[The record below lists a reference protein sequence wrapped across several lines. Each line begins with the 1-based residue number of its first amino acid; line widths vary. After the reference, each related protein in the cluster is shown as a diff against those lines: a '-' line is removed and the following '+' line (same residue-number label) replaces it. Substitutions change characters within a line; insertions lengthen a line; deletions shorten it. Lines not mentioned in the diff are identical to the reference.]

1 MKRDEW
7 EAWLYREEGEG
18 GVVTQGWLEIRG
30 NYHALDDD
38 GHEEEDNGDEN
49 VVDDVYELFVTWSI
63 TMMMIT
69 IMIYSDQAIQY
80 RQDDD
85 DDYMMMIINDFMN
98 DDDYMVMI
106 MNDYRIMN
114 DDNDLVRSS
123 STGPRQPSNGLPG
136 SRL

>member
-1 MKRDEW
+1 
-7 EAWLYREEGEG
+7 
-18 GVVTQGWLEIRG
+18 
-30 NYHALDDD
+30 
-38 GHEEEDNGDEN
+38 
-49 VVDDVYELFVTWSI
+49 
-63 TMMMIT
+63 MMMIT
-69 IMIYSDQAIQY
+69 IMIYFGQSIQY

-98 DDDYMVMI
+98 DDDDDMVMI

-136 SRL
+136 SLL